1 MSRRASALTFLVV
14 SLASGQV
21 ATEDLRAQIPE
32 GMEGS
37 FQPHPEG
44 RDAIS
49 RLYSPFCPGFMLEV
63 CTSSQAV
70 ALRDSIHGMA
80 YMGSTSD
87 EIVEWMLGNHGQQYL
102 AVPGNRGTALWAWVL
117 PPGALIA
124 GAGLVLW
131 ALARFNPTR
140 PRETVAEKVSGQ
152 QSRTPHDPSREEE
165 ERLRAAIREIELS
178 EDPSF

>member
-1 MSRRASALTFLVV
+1 MHRRASALTFLLLL
-14 SLASGQV
+14 LAGGLV
-21 ATEDLRAQIPE
+21 AAEGLPAQIPE
-32 GMEGS
+32 GMEGR

-63 CTSSQAV
+63 CTSQSAI

-80 YMGSTSD
+80 YLGATSD
-87 EIVEWMLGNHGQQYL
+87 EIVEWMLANHGEQYL
-102 AVPGNRGTALWAWVL
+102 AVPGNRGSALWAWVL
-117 PPGALIA
+117 PPAALAA
-124 GAGLVLW
+124 GAGLLLW
-131 ALARFNPTR
+131 ALFRFNPTR
-140 PRETVAEKVSGQ
+140 ARANASGGGVGREEAALK
-152 QSRTPHDPSREEE
+152 DPSREDE

>member
-1 MSRRASALTFLVV
+1 MQRRASVPTFLLLFLVGG
-14 SLASGQV
+14 LV
-21 ATEDLRAQIPE
+21 AVQELPAQIPE
-32 GMEGS
+32 GMEGT

-63 CTSSQAV
+63 CTSQQAL

-80 YMGSTSD
+80 YMGYTSD
-87 EIVEWMLGNHGQQYL
+87 EIVEWMLANHGQQYL
-102 AVPGNRGTALWAWVL
+102 AVPGNRGSGLWAWVL
-117 PPGALIA
+117 PPLALA
-124 GAGLVLW
+124 GGGGLLLW
-131 ALARFNPTR
+131 ALFRFNPTR
-140 PRETVAEKVSGQ
+140 AREGAAGNDEGRQVRPR
-152 QSRTPHDPSREEE
+152 DPSHEEE